1 MGTNCLTVVQLNTL
15 RGLFVVSG
23 GDDQSLAVMELMGGE
38 SGGESGELQPGR
50 CVTAAA
56 GGAGIKGVVVL
67 GQHRHDD
74 GDGDGDGD
82 GDDVLRVAAACGD
95 QRTTIWAVCGL
106 VGSEMATATTG
117 PPGAEISTEA
127 CVLHMSL
134 EASGVADVTD
144 VNGLVLLRD
153 GALMVVGEGVQTMH
167 TN

>member
-1 MGTNCLTVVQLNTL
+1 MGTNCLAVVQLDTL

-23 GDDQSLAVMELMGGE
+23 GDDQRLAVMELVPSRAGGE
-38 SGGESGELQPGR
+38 SDGLQPGR
-50 CVTAAA
+50 RVTAAA

-67 GQHRHDD
+67 GEHRHDD
-74 GDGDGDGD
+74 DGGD

-95 QRTTIWAVCGL
+95 QRTTVWAVDGL
-106 VGSEMATATTG
+106 VGSEMTATATIEQ
-117 PPGAEISTEA
+117 PGAETSTGA
-127 CVLHMSL
+127 CVLRMSL

-153 GALMVVGEGVQTMH
+153 GTLMVVGEGVQTMH